1 MKFTLLI
8 FKADFEKVFD
18 SLNWSFLDSILEKM
32 SWLMV
37 LLRRSL
43 ISKEMLGNVIFY
55 PLPFHYFY
63 RRILRCFY
71 RVFDL
76 KVDPAKSKVFGIKLD
91 NSEIDRLASI
101 LHCDPATFL
110 FIYLGLPIGSNM
122 KLARNWN
129 PILVKFKSKLSSGK
143 RGHFFQPSS
152 YYISMLKNSKKII
165 ELLEG
170 IRRNFLKG
178 GLENKRNIH

>member
-1 MKFTLLI
+1 
-8 FKADFEKVFD
+8 
-18 SLNWSFLDSILEKM
+18 
-32 SWLMV
+32 MV

-63 RRILRCFY
+63 RRSKSPRDRSLRSSFFHGISLPHNGLYLFTLIGDWFEINFINLNRILRCFY

-143 RGHFFQPSS
+143 RGHFFQVS
-152 YYISMLKNSKKII
+152 I
-165 ELLEG
+165 G
-170 IRRNFLKG
+170 
-178 GLENKRNIH
+178 